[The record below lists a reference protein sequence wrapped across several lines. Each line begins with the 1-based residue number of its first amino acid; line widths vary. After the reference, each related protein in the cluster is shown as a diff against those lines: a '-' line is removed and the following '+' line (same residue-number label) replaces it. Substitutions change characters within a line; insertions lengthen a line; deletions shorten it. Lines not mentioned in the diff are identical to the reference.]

1 MSTSPELRPDSVI
14 GPLGQPL
21 TLAMLP
27 PPDTKRW
34 IAHRKAELV
43 AAVHGGMLTLDEVCQ
58 RYRIERDEFVSW
70 QRGVERL
77 GLRGLLVTRSQKHR
91 DLFERRQRF
100 EPAQAPSAP
109 SPRHCP
115 AMPQAT

>member
-1 MSTSPELRPDSVI
+1 MSVTEGSRPQSVI

-27 PPDTKRW
+27 PPSTKRW

-43 AAVHGGMLTLDEVCQ
+43 AAVEGGLLTIEEVCQ
-58 RYRIERDEFVSW
+58 RYGIALEEFVSW

-77 GLRGLLVTRSQKHR
+77 GMRGLWVTRSQKHR
-91 DLFERRQRF
+91 DLFARMDRY
-100 EPAQAPSAP
+100 
-109 SPRHCP
+109 
-115 AMPQAT
+115 